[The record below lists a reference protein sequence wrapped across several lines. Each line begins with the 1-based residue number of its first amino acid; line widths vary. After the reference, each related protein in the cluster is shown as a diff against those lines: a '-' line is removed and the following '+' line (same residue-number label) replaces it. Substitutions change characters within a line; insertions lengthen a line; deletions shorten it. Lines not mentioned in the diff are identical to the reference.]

1 MWFDR
6 AVEPFAVLLLT
17 ADDPALQ
24 RCAPHDLQVASHED
38 DAALDHF
45 LQVLEGLSLERHFV
59 LLYELLSLGNAR
71 LALLPNDCP
80 RVMAT
85 LLLRA
90 LPLADW
96 REGGALVGLLALLA
110 HQPLLSLEEAAL
122 TLTPDP
128 TPRPNPNP
136 NPDPD
141 TNPNPNPKP

>member
-59 LLYELLSLGNAR
+59 LLYELLSLGTD
-71 LALLPNDCP
+71 PNP
-80 RVMAT
+80 HPNPN
-85 LLLRA
+85 LN
-90 LPLADW
+90 PSPNPNP
-96 REGGALVGLLALLA
+96 E
-110 HQPLLSLEEAAL
+110 
-122 TLTPDP
+122 P
-128 TPRPNPNP
+128 TPEANPNPNP
-136 NPDPD
+136 NPNQATRASRCSPP
-141 TNPNPNPKP
+141 TARA